1 MNVGKYVL
9 LLFLVICI
17 VSNLTAD
24 LRAGDTKSEEFL
36 PPGIL
41 PVVILSG
48 SDYEMGYQYGQ
59 QVGPYLEKEKEAK
72 WAYFSALQI

>member
-1 MNVGKYVL
+1 MKVGKHAFI
-9 LLFLVICI
+9 LFLALLII
-17 VSNLTAD
+17 LNMATN
-24 LRAGDTKSEEFL
+24 LRASETKAKDVL

-59 QVGPYLEKEKEAK
+59 QVGPYLEKEKEAT
-72 WAYFSALQI
+72 

>member
-1 MNVGKYVL
+1 MNIQKRTCV
-9 LLFLVICI
+9 LFLALLII
-17 VSNLTAD
+17 LNMATN
-24 LRAGDTKSEEFL
+24 LRASETKAKDVL

-59 QVGPYLEKEKEAK
+59 QVGPYLEKEE
-72 WAYFSALQI
+72 